1 MSRSRGQVINSEPTS
16 DVAPST
22 LTPRVKGK
30 TVDRERYELVAR
42 VTQTLISDGNTRLAS
57 QFSSAFTP
65 TDSKS
70 GWADKD
76 GVVISVQEFRPTLEA
91 GVYSTGMTN
100 NGQPYLI
107 KETPVTDELM
117 ILPSGRMPHLMDE
130 FNRFWKLEPVFEAN
144 GFLHKRGLFLVGPP
158 GAGKSSTIQ
167 LLSKTLVNDFDG
179 IVLYLENPNI
189 GYACLRMIRSIEPNR
204 KIVCIL
210 EDFDSLIQNYE
221 EADFLSLFDGEKSV
235 DHIVYIATTN
245 YPEQI
250 DRRFLDRPSRFDQVV
265 TITLP
270 SLEDRLFYLKA
281 KAPSIP
287 KATLEMWARE
297 TKDFA
302 IAHLK
307 EIIVSVTCF
316 DYSFEDTIKRLRE
329 QKKLMN
335 SEKMVGK
342 KGVGY
347 GD

>member
-1 MSRSRGQVINSEPTS
+1 LEE
-16 DVAPST
+16 VA
-22 LTPRVKGK
+22 TPKVKGK
-30 TVDRERYELVAR
+30 VIDREKCALVAK
-42 VTQTLISDGNTRLAS
+42 VTQTLISDGNTRLAA

-100 NGQPYLI
+100 SGQPYLI

-130 FNRFWKLEPVFEAN
+130 FNRFWELEPVFEAN

-270 SLEDRLFYLKA
+270 NLEDRLFYLKA
-281 KAPSIP
+281 KAPSVP
-287 KATLEMWARE
+287 LATLEMWAKE

-316 DYSFEDTIKRLRE
+316 DYTFEDTMKRLKE

>member
-1 MSRSRGQVINSEPTS
+1 MSRNLSAQLQATTSSPTPE
-16 DVAPST
+16 A
-22 LTPRVKGK
+22 TPRVKGK
-30 TVDRERYELVAR
+30 PLDREKQELIAR
-42 VTQTLISDGNTRLAS
+42 VNQCLISDGNPRLAAE
-57 QFSSAFTP
+57 FGAAFTI
-65 TDSKS
+65 TDSSS

-91 GVYSTGMTN
+91 GVYSTGITN
-100 NGQPYLI
+100 NGQPFLI

-117 ILPSGRMPHLMDE
+117 VLPSGRMPDLMDE
-130 FNRFWKLEPVFEAN
+130 FSRFWKLEPVFEAN

-167 LLSKTLVNDFDG
+167 LLSKTLVEDFDG
-179 IVLYLENPNI
+179 IVLYLENPNV
-189 GYACLRMIRSIEPNR
+189 GYSCLRMIRSIEPNR
-204 KIVCIL
+204 KIVCVL
-210 EDFDSLIQNYE
+210 EDFDSLIKNYE

-265 TITLP
+265 TIRLP

-281 KAPSIP
+281 KAPNVP
-287 KATLEMWARE
+287 LETLEMWAKE
-297 TKDFA
+297 TKDLA

-316 DYSFEDTIKRLRE
+316 EYTFEDTMKRLRE

-342 KGVGY
+342 KGVGFE
-347 GD
+347 G